1 MRVVLIVILNSRRV
15 PQEKMEIRDLWEA
28 QEPRVP
34 QDHRDHRD
42 QPEKE

>member
-1 MRVVLIVILNSRRV
+1 MGVVLIVILNSRRV
-15 PQEKMEIRDLWEA
+15 SQEKMEIRELWVM

-42 QPEKE
+42 KPEKE